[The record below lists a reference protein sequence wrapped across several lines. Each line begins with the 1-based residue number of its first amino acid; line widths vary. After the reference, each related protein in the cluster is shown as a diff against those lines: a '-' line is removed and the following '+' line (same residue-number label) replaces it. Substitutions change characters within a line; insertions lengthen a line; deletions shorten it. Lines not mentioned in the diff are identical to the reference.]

1 MESSLNLPDSN
12 QKKLLRVSGL
22 EFSGLGF
29 TVGLAL
35 NRSSFLLEDR
45 RDPIVLKIKPE
56 TYSFQAGIALL
67 YKKNPA

>member
-12 QKKLLRVSGL
+12 QKKLLRV
-22 EFSGLGF
+22 SGLGF

-45 RDPIVLKIKPE
+45 RDPIILKVKPE